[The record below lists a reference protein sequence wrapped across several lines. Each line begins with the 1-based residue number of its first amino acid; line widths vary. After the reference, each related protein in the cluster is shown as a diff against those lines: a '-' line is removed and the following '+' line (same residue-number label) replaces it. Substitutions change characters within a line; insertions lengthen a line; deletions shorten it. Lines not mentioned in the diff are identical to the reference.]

1 MPVYDY
7 QCSDCGIF
15 SELRPMALSKAPCD
29 CPDCG
34 QSAPRVFVTA
44 PNYALMDSSIRTA
57 HSTNERSKDSPK
69 STKSGHAHGPG
80 CSCCSTSSKSL
91 PSRTLRRPDGSK
103 AFPSARPWMI
113 SH

>member
-7 QCSDCGIF
+7 QCSDCGYF
-15 SELRPMALSKAPCD
+15 SDLRPMALAKEPCD

-34 QSAPRVFVTA
+34 QSAPRVLISV
-44 PNYALMDSSIRTA
+44 PNYALMDATMRTA
-57 HSTNERSKDSPK
+57 HSTNEQSTHAPK
-69 STKSGHAHGPG
+69 SSKAHGPG
-80 CSCCSTSSKSL
+80 CSCCSGSSKSM